1 MIKTFTQDDVIRYV
15 YEETSP
21 EENLLIE
28 DALMSEPDLMTFF
41 LEALELRALMNRI
54 ERQPRRNTVQSILNY
69 SKQPSGKST
78 CSITTHRN
86 EQVGL
91 LVPVA
96 SGKICVSAAIW

>member
-41 LEALELRALMNRI
+41 LEALELRALMNKI
-54 ERQPRRNTVQSILNY
+54 ERQPRKNTVQYILNY
-69 SKQPSGKST
+69 SKHHPASP
-78 CSITTHRN
+78 
-86 EQVGL
+86 
-91 LVPVA
+91 PVRLRH
-96 SGKICVSAAIW
+96 S